1 MLPADME
8 TFDAKYN
15 RADADA
21 ELAETRRVAAKL
33 STPTP
38 TWVYTWY
45 EYGWAAH
52 PVPGVTPP
60 FVLNRSDM
68 VTSYKRVAEQGA
80 AGVVMWGSSNLLMA
94 SRGAGRAAPLRAA
107 VPQALPECNPQLAE
121 YVRSRLGPYIREVT
135 ANATACGSSECSGHG
150 RCVRA
155 PGQEPACD
163 CFAGWTGPACAARA
177 GQS

>member
-21 ELAETRRVAAKL
+21 ELAETRRVAATL

-107 VPQALPECNPQLAE
+107 GPQALPECNPQLAE

-135 ANATACGSSECSGHG
+135 ANATACSSSECSGHPVDSSH
-150 RCVRA
+150 RR
-155 PGQEPACD
+155 
-163 CFAGWTGPACAARA
+163 
-177 GQS
+177 

>member
-1 MLPADME
+1 MLPAPADME

-15 RADADA
+15 RQAARFMLASGLHYLQESASNDCADRADADA

-52 PVPGVTPP
+52 RVPGVTPP

-94 SRGAGRAAPLRAA
+94 SRGGAGRAAPLRAGG
-107 VPQALPECNPQLAE
+107 PQAPLPECNPQLAE
-121 YVRSRLGPYIREVT
+121 YLLRAIMI
-135 ANATACGSSECSGHG
+135 ATYPHSS
-150 RCVRA
+150 
-155 PGQEPACD
+155 
-163 CFAGWTGPACAARA
+163 
-177 GQS
+177 